1 MQTLIDWFLFQENA
15 EQKARQL
22 RFSTFYL
29 SLSTFLLSTV
39 IFGIHFFYSQSQLS
53 LVAGLTTLVTSV
65 ALYFINNLWVTRGL
79 FFCYWLIYIWLDLNL
94 WPLPL
99 IEIFAFCLLF
109 SRFILNRLMSVI
121 LYIIFW
127 LASFYIDD
135 LFFVRDWDFI
145 ASIFIIWIALDYVVV
160 KGFELNAFN
169 KYITLL
175 IFIVFPVLFLI
186 AEFWTVVNGNFVSNK
201 IILTGNLLG
210 VLSIVLGYRLLKSK
224 PHELLEAVLVFLG
237 LAFYLFLL
245 FGYQSEYFIFSVFFY
260 LYFFLNIKELVLAL
274 IANLSLFF
282 VMSSIFL
289 VLEDLSLA
297 LFTPM
302 FAQILFILGGFYIR
316 YFFEKTPNT
325 SKIMDIKA
333 LKDRRFWFYF
343 VMMLVPVTLFAF
355 AMASSYINEKNV
367 ENKSHQE
374 VSKAFVTTRWQSV
387 TALIFSQFDNVLE
400 GLSVLNENDLQ
411 QTLSNVDQ
419 AQFFRIAEAKDL
431 SAIFEQFSAVSSDQF
446 NAGYYDI
453 SDRLFIIKLIPNKHH
468 YLIRENDTTLY
479 FKYLMSKDM
488 DWFVKLSDKIIAEN
502 NEQRSTARKNPVTVE
517 FSLDI
522 NAVLPQ
528 GFSTQDK
535 SLVMGMY
542 FEPVTM
548 SSFLKANPIV
558 FTLYILIV
566 IICFLISF
574 LITSRH
580 QRLLDLKQLD
590 FYNPQNTE
598 TLKRVK
604 RLSQSFQQTKT
615 EVIQR
620 VDFKTREKLLSIIGL
635 LEQVFESKKPSFAFA
650 ENQYDINEAIQYVHH
665 SVENMLEISKLDGST
680 EFVKQEEWFEISIF
694 TDELFKSYAELFKQK
709 GLSFKVDL
717 KDHLDTVFFDKKL
730 LKSILVKLL
739 DNALHFTHRGGVTLT
754 VTILNQRLNLTLID
768 TGVGMDALLV
778 KQLNELKN
786 ERGELLEHE
795 LFSSLFIA
803 HALVKSLK
811 GQMRFFSKLDKG
823 TQVNLNFPISRFKND
838 ESAE

>member
-22 RFSTFYL
+22 RFSTLYL
-29 SLSTFLLSTV
+29 SLCMFLLSTA
-39 IFGIHFFYSQSQLS
+39 IFGVHFFYSQSQLS
-53 LVAGLTTLVTSV
+53 LVAGLTTLVTSI
-65 ALYFINNLWVTRGL
+65 ALYFINNLWVTRGI

-99 IEIFAFCLLF
+99 IEIFAFCLMF
-109 SRFILNRLMSVI
+109 SRFILNRLMSAM

-127 LASFYIDD
+127 LVSLYIDD

-145 ASIFIIWIALDYVVV
+145 GSIFIIWITLDYIIVN
-160 KGFELNAFN
+160 GFELDTLK
-169 KYITLL
+169 KYIAPLL
-175 IFIVFPVLFLI
+175 FIVCPVLFLI
-186 AEFWTVVNGNFVSNK
+186 NEFWAIINDNFVSNT
-201 IILTGNLLG
+201 IILTGILLG
-210 VLSIVLGYRLLKSK
+210 FLSIVLGYRLLKSK
-224 PHELLEAVLVFLG
+224 PTALLEAVLVLWA

-245 FGYQSEYFIFSVFFY
+245 FQYKSGYFIFAVFFY
-260 LYFFLNIKELVLAL
+260 LYFYLNIKELLLAL

-282 VMSSIFL
+282 VISSIVL

-297 LFTPM
+297 LMTPM

-316 YFFEKTPNT
+316 YLFEKTPNT

-355 AMASSYINEKNV
+355 AMASSYIHEKNV
-367 ENKSHQE
+367 EYKSRQM
-374 VSKAFVTTRWQSV
+374 VSQAYVTTRWQSV
-387 TALIFSQFDNVLE
+387 TALTFSQFNKVLE
-400 GLSVLNENDLQ
+400 GLSVSNDLH
-411 QTLSNVDQ
+411 QTLSNVNGT
-419 AQFFRIAEAKDL
+419 QFFRIAEAKDF

-453 SDRLFIIKLIPNKHH
+453 SDRLFTIKLIPNKQH

-479 FKYLMSKDM
+479 FKYFMPKDM
-488 DWFVKLSDKIIAEN
+488 DWFVKLSDKIIVEN
-502 NEQRSTARKNPVTVE
+502 NEQRSTASNSPVTVE

-522 NAVLPQ
+522 NELLPH

-535 SLVMGMY
+535 SLVVGMY

-548 SSFLKANPIV
+548 SSFLRANPIAC
-558 FTLYILIV
+558 TLYILV
-566 IICFLISF
+566 VMICFLTSY

-580 QRLLDLKQLD
+580 QRLLELKQLD

-604 RLSQSFQQTKT
+604 RLRQSFQQTKT

-665 SVENMLEISKLDGST
+665 SVENMLEISKLDQST
-680 EFVKQEEWFEISIF
+680 EFVKQEEWFEISLF

-709 GLSFKVDL
+709 GLRFKVDL
-717 KDHLDTVFFDKKL
+717 KDHLNTVFFDKKL

-739 DNALHFTHRGGVTLT
+739 DNALHFTHKGGVTLT
-754 VTILNQRLNLTLID
+754 FTILNQRLNLTLID

-778 KQLNELKN
+778 KQLNELEN
-786 ERGELLEHE
+786 EKSELLEHE

-803 HALVKSLK
+803 HVLVKSLK
-811 GQMRFFSKLDKG
+811 GHMKFFSTLNKG
-823 TQVNLNFPISRFKND
+823 TQVNLSFPISRFKND